1 MRYYFLFFV
10 LLLFLNS
17 CQKEVKKNVDTSN
30 IEVEF
35 MINRFEQDF
44 YDHGGENLE
53 ELKNKYPLLFPD
65 NTPDSI
71 WMAKINDRDEQ
82 ELYSETQKL
91 YSSFSDIESELRSL
105 FQHVTYYNPLFNTPD
120 IITGLSNIDYDYRV
134 IYNQELVFISL
145 DVYLGSTHPFYGDFP
160 SYIKQNNVRERIIV
174 DVASAIVDSQIKP
187 LTNRSFLAKMIHE
200 GKKLYLLELYL
211 PLKSEAVRIGYN
223 KIKYDWT
230 LTNEEQVWKYFIENN
245 LLYST
250 DTKLNKRFLEDAPF
264 SKFYISEDKNS
275 PGRIGQWIGMQIVR
289 SFMANNDVSL
299 SDLLLKNEEEIFKK
313 SKYKPRK

>member
-1 MRYYFLFFV
+1 MRYYFLFLV

-30 IEVEF
+30 IDVEF

-71 WMAKINDRDEQ
+71 WKAKINDKDEQ

-91 YSSFSDIESELRSL
+91 YSSFSDIESELKSL

-174 DVASAIVDSQIKP
+174 DVASAIIDSQIKP

-223 KIKYDWT
+223 KIKYDWA

-299 SDLLLKNEEEIFKK
+299 SDLLIKNEEEIFKK

>member
-174 DVASAIVDSQIKP
+174 DVTSAIVDSQIKP

-223 KIKYDWT
+223 KIKYDWA

-275 PGRIGQWIGMQIVR
+275 PGRIGKWIGMQIVR

>member
-17 CQKEVKKNVDTSN
+17 CQKEVKNNIDTSN

-223 KIKYDWT
+223 KIKYDWA

>member
-1 MRYYFLFFV
+1 MRYYFLFLV

-160 SYIKQNNVRERIIV
+160 SYIKQNNIRERIIV

-223 KIKYDWT
+223 KIKYDWA

>member
-17 CQKEVKKNVDTSN
+17 CQKEVKKNIDTSN

-44 YDHGGENLE
+44 YDHRGENLE
-53 ELKNKYPLLFPD
+53 ELKNKYPLLFPE

-71 WMAKINDRDEQ
+71 WKAKINDKDEQ

-160 SYIKQNNVRERIIV
+160 SYIKQNNIRERIIV
-174 DVASAIVDSQIKP
+174 DVASAIIDSQIKP

-223 KIKYDWT
+223 KIKYDWA
-230 LTNEEQVWKYFIENN
+230 LSNEEQVWKYFIENN

-299 SDLLLKNEEEIFKK
+299 SDLLIKNEEEIFKK

>member
-65 NTPDSI
+65 NTADSI

-223 KIKYDWT
+223 KIKYDWA

>member
-44 YDHGGENLE
+44 YDHRGENLE

-71 WMAKINDRDEQ
+71 WKAKINDKDEQ

-105 FQHVTYYNPLFNTPD
+105 FQNITYYNPLFNTPD

-174 DVASAIVDSQIKP
+174 DVASAIIDSQIKP

-211 PLKSEAVRIGYN
+211 PLKSEAV
-223 KIKYDWT
+223 
-230 LTNEEQVWKYFIENN
+230 
-245 LLYST
+245 
-250 DTKLNKRFLEDAPF
+250 
-264 SKFYISEDKNS
+264 
-275 PGRIGQWIGMQIVR
+275 
-289 SFMANNDVSL
+289 
-299 SDLLLKNEEEIFKK
+299 
-313 SKYKPRK
+313 

>member
-53 ELKNKYPLLFPD
+53 ELKNKYSLLFPD

-71 WMAKINDRDEQ
+71 WKAKVNDKDEQ
-82 ELYSETQKL
+82 ELYRETQKL

-105 FQHVTYYNPLFNTPD
+105 FQNVTYYNPLFNTPD

-174 DVASAIVDSQIKP
+174 DVASAIIDSQIKP

-223 KIKYDWT
+223 NIKYNWA

-299 SDLLLKNEEEIFKK
+299 SDLLIKNEDEIFKT

>member
-53 ELKNKYPLLFPD
+53 ELKNKYSLLFPD

-71 WMAKINDRDEQ
+71 WKAKVNDKDEQ

-223 KIKYDWT
+223 NIKYNWA

-299 SDLLLKNEEEIFKK
+299 SDLLIKNEEEIFKK

>member
-53 ELKNKYPLLFPD
+53 ELKNKYSLLFPD

-223 KIKYDWT
+223 KIKYDWA